1 MTAFRLS
8 REGDA
13 ASREAVAEFIGD
25 LAEGTANIITL
36 FSPDAVVIGG
46 GVSNEGEPL
55 FSPLREKVREIL
67 PGDKTPIVRA
77 LLGSDSGIIGAAL
90 AAM

>member
-1 MTAFRLS
+1 MGISHRMS
-8 REGDA
+8 RREFGRVGA
-13 ASREAVAEFIGD
+13 ASVAA
-25 LAEGTANIITL
+25 LAFPLPA
-36 FSPDAVVIGG
+36 FAQSAARVVVIGG

-77 LLGSDSGIIGAAL
+77 LLGSDAGIIGAAL